1 MVHTPSPQ
9 KKGRSRRSS
18 ELFPGLCSVE
28 KMVKGDREHGDGA
41 VEEWRLPRGMSCPMS
56 TAASETVYSLFNIL
70 KGHLLNIEEGQREY

>member
-1 MVHTPSPQ
+1 
-9 KKGRSRRSS
+9 
-18 ELFPGLCSVE
+18 
-28 KMVKGDREHGDGA
+28 MVKGDRERGDGA